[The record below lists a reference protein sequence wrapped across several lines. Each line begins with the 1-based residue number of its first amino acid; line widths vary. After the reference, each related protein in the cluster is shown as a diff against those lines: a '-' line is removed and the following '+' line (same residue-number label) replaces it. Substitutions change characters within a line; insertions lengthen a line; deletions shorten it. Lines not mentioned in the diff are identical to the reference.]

1 VRLTCTSTNSQGLS
15 RDCLPGGSDGSTN
28 LGTIA
33 ANLSPVTTGTATKSN
48 PAGLFCPGQTAP
60 GCFGDAACRSITE
73 TGTSPGVAITSAL
86 SPQPATLVSTF
97 CVAATGNTLL
107 DGPAGLAGPAAIS
120 LPGQV
125 RSQL

>member
-1 VRLTCTSTNSQGLS
+1 MCETTNSQGLS
-15 RDCLPGGSDGSTN
+15 RDCLPGGSDGSFD
-28 LGTIA
+28 LGSIA
-33 ANLSPVTTGTATKSN
+33 ANLSPVTTETASLSN
-48 PAGLFCPGQTAP
+48 PGGLFCPGQTAP

-73 TGTSPGVAITSAL
+73 TGRSPGAAITSAL

-97 CVAATGNTLL
+97 CVPATGNGLL
-107 DGPAGLAGPAAIS
+107 DGPAGLPGPAAIS